1 MSSSRPKNSNC
12 SCIRYSVPSQRR
24 RTRQSSSLFPLTLS
38 CSLSNRGHYLGRF
51 DKLRDEFNGNGEDDC
66 RVLLRCDGT
75 EGLRQEKLLLVYV
88 IKIQCKLFIIRVS
101 YIVRVCF
108 WLLSLGLGCL
118 MASLRYP
125 MIYILT

>member
-1 MSSSRPKNSNC
+1 MPYYIHTQKKL
-12 SCIRYSVPSQRR
+12 IG
-24 RTRQSSSLFPLTLS
+24 L
-38 CSLSNRGHYLGRF
+38 RGHHLGRF
-51 DKLRDEFNGNGEDDC
+51 DKLRDEVNGNGEDDC